1 MKKNNF
7 LNILVILIIVLI
19 VSILMALIF
28 GGAHISL
35 KDVLK
40 GLFTNE
46 DNKYAIIMQQI
57 RLPRVLGAIIA
68 GVGLS
73 ISGLIIQNI
82 TNNNLASP
90 NIIGINSGA
99 GLFVIIMLL
108 FIPTFYLLPIAAFI
122 GAFLTTLLIMCIS
135 NKVGGSKVTII
146 LSGIVVTT
154 LINAII
160 SLISLIDTDVLVS
173 YNYFSIGGLD
183 GLTLEKII
191 LPGLLM
197 IIVLVITVIISK
209 KLDVLSLGDDI
220 ATSLGVNVKRTR
232 MIALIL
238 ASLSA
243 ACVVSFAGLLG
254 FVGLI
259 VPHIARKLVGN
270 NTRKSL
276 VVSVLVGSILVVLAD
291 LLGRVV
297 IAPSEVPVGIIMA
310 FIGAPFFLILLLKG
324 GHNVRS

>member
-1 MKKNNF
+1 MKKNKF
-7 LNILVILIIVLI
+7 LNVLVILIIVLI
-19 VSILMALIF
+19 ISFLMALLF
-28 GGAHISL
+28 GGVHIAL
-35 KDVLK
+35 KDVLL
-40 GLFTNE
+40 GLFNNE
-46 DNKYAIIMQQI
+46 DTKYAIIMKQI
-57 RLPRVLGAIIA
+57 RLPRVIGAIIA

-73 ISGLIIQNI
+73 VSGLIIQNI

-99 GLFVIIMLL
+99 GLSVIIILL
-108 FIPTFYLLPIAAFI
+108 CIPTFYLLPIAAFI
-122 GAFLTTLLIMCIS
+122 GAFLATLVIMAIS

-154 LINAII
+154 LLNAII
-160 SLISLIDTDVLVS
+160 SLISLIDSDVLLS
-173 YNYFSIGGLD
+173 YNYFSIGGLN
-183 GLTLEKII
+183 GISFHKLFV
-191 LPGLLM
+191 PGLLM
-197 IIVLVITVIISK
+197 IIVLIITIIISR
-209 KLDVLSLGDDI
+209 KLDVLALGDDI
-220 ATSLGVNVKRTR
+220 ATSLGINVKKTR
-232 MIALIL
+232 MLAMVL

-259 VPHIARKLVGN
+259 VPHIARKIIGN

-276 VVSVLVGSILVVLAD
+276 VVSVLVGSILVILAD

-324 GHNVRS
+324 GQHVRN

>member
-1 MKKNNF
+1 MKKNKF
-7 LNILVILIIVLI
+7 LNVLVILIIVLI
-19 VSILMALIF
+19 ISFLMALLF
-28 GGAHISL
+28 GGVHIAL
-35 KDVLK
+35 KDVLL
-40 GLFTNE
+40 GLFNNE
-46 DNKYAIIMQQI
+46 DTKYAIIMKQI
-57 RLPRVLGAIIA
+57 RLPRVIGAIIA

-73 ISGLIIQNI
+73 VSGLIIQNI

-99 GLFVIIMLL
+99 GLSVIIILL

-122 GAFLTTLLIMCIS
+122 GAFLATLVIMAIS

-154 LINAII
+154 LLNAII
-160 SLISLIDTDVLVS
+160 SLISLIDSDVLLS
-173 YNYFSIGGLD
+173 YNYFSIGGLNGISFD
-183 GLTLEKII
+183 KLFV
-191 LPGLLM
+191 PGLLM
-197 IIVLVITVIISK
+197 IIVLIITIIISR
-209 KLDVLSLGDDI
+209 KLDILALGDDI
-220 ATSLGVNVKRTR
+220 ATSLGINVKKTR
-232 MIALIL
+232 MLAMVL

-259 VPHIARKLVGN
+259 VPHIARKIIGN

-276 VVSVLVGSILVVLAD
+276 VVSVLVGSILVILAD

-297 IAPSEVPVGIIMA
+297 IAPSEVPVGIIMS

-324 GHNVRS
+324 GQHARD